1 MEYYVYVHKRLTNDS
16 VFYVGRGK
24 GKRKNS
30 KQNRNLH
37 WQRIVKKH
45 GFCVEVI
52 EENLTFE
59 ESNIREIFW
68 IQKFRDDGLILA
80 NITLGGGGVAGRSR
94 TQSEKQSISIKL
106 TGKFHSDEHKA
117 KMLGNTNGS
126 GKRSDDFRKK
136 MSEIM
141 KGKPKSEAHREK
153 LKNALKGKPL
163 SAEHRANVAAAN
175 ARRKTRT

>member
-1 MEYYVYVHKRLTNDS
+1 MEYYIYVHKKLTNNS

-24 GKRKNS
+24 GRRKNT

-37 WQRIVKKH
+37 WQRIVEKH
-45 GFCVEVI
+45 GFSVEVI

-59 ESNIREIFW
+59 EANTKEIFW
-68 IQKFRDDGLILA
+68 IQKFRDEKLVLA
-80 NITLGGGGVAGRSR
+80 NITLGGGGVSGRSR
-94 TQSEKQSISIKL
+94 TECEKQSISIKL
-106 TGKFHSDEHKA
+106 TGKPHSDEHKA
-117 KMLGNTNGS
+117 KMLGNKNGV

-141 KGKPKSEAHREK
+141 KGKPKSEIHREK

-175 ARRKTRT
+175 ARRKTRI